1 MPVAEAVKIRGI
13 DITTYLIKDAARA
26 KKFYG
31 DVMGL
36 TMTMDYGENGGE
48 FTFPDGTTF
57 GLWKMQDGSWNPGL
71 GVIFAV
77 DDLQQAVEHYKSK
90 GVKIM
95 DHVEDTPTCFMAFGE
110 DSEGNHFILHQ
121 RKGGR
126 DS

>member
-1 MPVAEAVKIRGI
+1 MQTAQAVAVRGI
-13 DITTYLIKDAARA
+13 DITTYLIKDAQRA
-26 KKFYG
+26 KAFYR
-31 DVMGL
+31 DTMGFAL
-36 TMTMDYGENGGE
+36 TLDYGENGGE

-77 DDLQQAVEHYKSK
+77 DDLHKAVEHYRSK

-95 DHVEDTPTCFMAFGE
+95 DHVEDTPLCFMAFAE

-126 DS
+126 T